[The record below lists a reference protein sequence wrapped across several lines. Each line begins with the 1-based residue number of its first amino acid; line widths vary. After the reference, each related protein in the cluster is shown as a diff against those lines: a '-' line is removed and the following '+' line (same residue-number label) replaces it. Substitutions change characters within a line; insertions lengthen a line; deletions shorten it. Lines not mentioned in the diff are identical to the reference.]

1 MAKRSL
7 LPDAVDRYVTETL
20 VQQSEL
26 QRELRAETAELPQGT
41 MQIGADQG
49 KMLALLLQMIGAKR
63 ALEIGTFTGY
73 SAMAMASALPK
84 DGELIA
90 CDASEEWTRVARRYW
105 ERAGLHDRIRLR
117 LGPARETLTELLSE
131 HGEASFDFAFI
142 DADKSSY
149 DFYYETCLRLVRP
162 GGVIALDNMLWSGRV
177 AEESDQDEETEALKR
192 LNLKI
197 RDDARVESVLLSV
210 GDGIVLA
217 RRK

>member
-20 VQQSEL
+20 APQSDL
-26 QRELRAETAELPQGT
+26 QRELRAETARLPEGT

-49 KMLALLLQMIGAKR
+49 KLLALLLRMIGAKR

-73 SAMAMASALPK
+73 SAMAIASALPE
-84 DGELIA
+84 DGELVA
-90 CDASEEWTRVARRYW
+90 CDASEKWTGIARRYW
-105 ERAGLHDRIRLR
+105 ERAGLQDRIRLR
-117 LGPARETLTELLSE
+117 LGPARETLTALVSE
-131 HGEASFDFAFI
+131 RGESSFDFAFI

-177 AEESDQDEETEALKR
+177 AEETVQDEETEALKR
-192 LNLKI
+192 LNLKL

-210 GDGIVLA
+210 GDGIVLV